1 MIEISQLRTH
11 VIATQRFGRVGSPQ
25 PRKPN
30 PNQLLQRTA
39 LTLTLVLLVVGAIL
53 IGVIQARAYDDGAF
67 GALLRASGWGEIFP
81 GETTLEEAQALLTQ
95 HGWVDEVQVSVDKL
109 SWWWNGDQPAFLDA
123 SGRTFN
129 GRISFGPVD
138 GVETVTSV
146 VMQTHIPFGD
156 VVLTLGQPDRMV
168 LFETE
173 ARGRG
178 DSRPVWAHVAI
189 YDRRDLH
196 VFTLL
201 DCPATPEQFWAAPAQ
216 ISFGDPQLSF
226 EGTRHNID
234 TYRTPVEFFGANA
247 SACSAA

>member
-1 MIEISQLRTH
+1 MIEISHLRTNL
-11 VIATQRFGRVGSPQ
+11 IAVQYLGRVSSPR
-25 PRKPN
+25 PRRPN

-39 LTLTLVLLVVGAIL
+39 LTLTLVLMIAGVIF
-53 IGVIQARAYDDGAF
+53 IGGIQARAYDEGQI

-81 GETTLEEAQALLTQ
+81 GETTLDEAQALLAG
-95 HGWVDEVQVSVDKL
+95 HGWVDEFQLSVDKI

-129 GRISFGPVD
+129 GRISFAPVD

-201 DCPATPEQFWAAPAQ
+201 ECPATPDQFWGAPAQ
-216 ISFGDPQLSF
+216 VAFGDPQLAF

-234 TYRTPVEFFGANA
+234 SYRTPVNFFGANS
-247 SACSAA
+247 SACSTT